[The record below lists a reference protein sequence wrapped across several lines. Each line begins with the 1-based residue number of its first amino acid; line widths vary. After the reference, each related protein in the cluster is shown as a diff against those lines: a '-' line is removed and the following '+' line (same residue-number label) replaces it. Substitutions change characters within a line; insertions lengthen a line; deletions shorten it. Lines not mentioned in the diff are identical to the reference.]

1 MVPAATACQTTL
13 PWSQIPNWSVP
24 LQTTAPSVGHVAIL
38 AEAIGNAVPKTV
50 PIDCGD
56 VTVAVIDGEALKA
69 TSVVTVYA
77 DTGTAALEAL
87 GLLILRTA
95 VGWEPAAIEAAPLV
109 VATPSTENAFPQ
121 PGPLGAASGPT
132 SEPLFTTSASPGSG
146 NLVLYGAVGIVHSDS
161 GILATNMSG
170 S

>member
-1 MVPAATACQTTL
+1 
-13 PWSQIPNWSVP
+13 
-24 LQTTAPSVGHVAIL
+24 LQTTAPSAGHVAIL
-38 AEAIGNAVPKTV
+38 EEAIGNTAPKAV

-56 VTVAVIDGEALKA
+56 VVTAVIDREALEV

-77 DTGTAALEAL
+77 GTGTTALEAL
-87 GLLILRTA
+87 GAYMPPGLLIGRAA
-95 VGWEPAAIEAAPLV
+95 VGWETAAIEAALPV
-109 VATPSTENAFPQ
+109 AATPSTENAFPQ

-132 SEPLFTTSASPGSG
+132 SELLFTTSASPGSG
-146 NLVLYGAVGIVHSDS
+146 NLVLNGAVGIVHSDS